1 MSKITGRDD
10 MKEYSNNGYP
20 KIYLAGP
27 FFNEEQEERIDY
39 IEGLLEKHHCDV
51 FSPRQASKITKGCSQ
66 QDMIDTF
73 NGNVD
78 HIDNADLVLAILDG
92 NDTGTMFEVGYA
104 FAKDIPT
111 LYFNETRPEDKGPN
125 LMLALSTELPYLM
138 NTKQNTAR
146 AYLDMLLED
155 LVAGG
160 IDKVKEEYYQST
172 FDEVE

>member
-1 MSKITGRDD
+1 MTIRED

-27 FFNEEQEERIDY
+27 FFNEEQEERIEA
-39 IEGLLEKHHCDV
+39 IEQLLEKNHCDV

-73 NGNVD
+73 NGNIT
-78 HIDNADLVLAILDG
+78 HIDEADLVLAILDG

-104 FAKDIPT
+104 YANKIPT
-111 LYFNETRPEDKGPN
+111 LYFNETRPKDKGPN
-125 LMLALSTELPYLM
+125 LMLALSTDLPYLM
-138 NTKQNTAR
+138 DTELNTAR
-146 AYLDMLLED
+146 VYLDLLLED
-155 LVAGG
+155 LVSKGLEE
-160 IDKVKEEYYQST
+160 VKEIYNGKPV